1 MGPLTSSEQGYNFT
15 YRRYNPSGQ
24 FIRPFVGVITPFMT
38 GICPPCNE
46 CHPKKSPPQPC
57 AGFCFSLKTTVS
69 LAMKTPPWFEW
80 CVCVL
85 KMGKSPL
92 PYSLL
97 GAQAR
102 VINGL
107 ITPIDGIVK
116 WGNWCYFIPISR
128 VSLNLSYPFR
138 GRAMHLAV
146 IFEIYLGLG
155 PNEKYHHL
163 NLGVSK
169 KSGTPKSSILI
180 GFSII
185 KHLLTIHFWG

>member
-1 MGPLTSSEQGYNFT
+1 
-15 YRRYNPSGQ
+15 
-24 FIRPFVGVITPFMT
+24 
-38 GICPPCNE
+38 
-46 CHPKKSPPQPC
+46 
-57 AGFCFSLKTTVS
+57 
-69 LAMKTPPWFEW
+69 
-80 CVCVL
+80 
-85 KMGKSPL
+85 MGKSPL

-138 GRAMHLAV
+138 GRETHA
-146 IFEIYLGLG
+146 FGGYKRIYLGLG

-169 KSGTPKSSILI
+169 KKWYAQ
-180 GFSII
+180 II
-185 KHLLTIHFWG
+185 SNHPF